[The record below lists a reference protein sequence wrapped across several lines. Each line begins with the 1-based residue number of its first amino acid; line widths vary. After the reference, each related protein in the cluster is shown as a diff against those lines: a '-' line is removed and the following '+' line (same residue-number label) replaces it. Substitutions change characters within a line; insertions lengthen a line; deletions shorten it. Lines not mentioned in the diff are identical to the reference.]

1 MRHAGNEYTQE
12 GLGDELR
19 FEPIRATSE
28 STLGSEHSNRN
39 LRLLVLD
46 DDGFVSRH
54 AVLFWSSVLSLL
66 LSRTQ
71 EQCGYDYDDQ
81 DQYSKSHEKR
91 RG

>member
-28 STLGSEHSNRN
+28 PTLHRGHSNPN

-46 DDGFVSRH
+46 DGVVLRH
-54 AVLFWSSVLSLL
+54 AALFWASAKSSSSEDARAMRLSV
-66 LSRTQ
+66 
-71 EQCGYDYDDQ
+71 
-81 DQYSKSHEKR
+81 
-91 RG
+91 